1 LPEKRLGADD
11 KAMHQ
16 QQPSINISITGTAV
30 EAPKGQNFDQVLV
43 ATVFYLH
50 PEMITLCFFFCF

>member
-43 ATVFYLH
+43 ATVF
-50 PEMITLCFFFCF
+50 